1 LSFVID
7 KKTYQD
13 LGIFNQELKESLFNL
28 LGKTKTKGGLMYLKS
43 LMISPQNELNE
54 IYNRQNS
61 ISFFMDNPIIFS
73 VSSQSLDFIEYYIES
88 KINYGENS
96 FFKTL
101 YFKLNYLLH
110 KNQEQYRI
118 LNGVSE
124 LINILKWKNNYLK
137 GKNTLKFPNHLREKI
152 VIVNAILNEDEVKR
166 NLNKEKLSISDIL
179 KLDKIFRFKLLR
191 EVKILIA
198 FVYEVDVYSS
208 VANFTLSNNWCIPS
222 LQNSNEVIVNI
233 KGLFHPS
240 ILNPVK
246 NDFIIDSKTNLNFL
260 TGPNSAGKSSYLKAI
275 GICIYLSHVGFPVPA
290 HKMKSTIFN
299 GLITSINISD
309 SLDKGFSH
317 FAAEVDRIK
326 TIANSLVE
334 HNKLLILIDE
344 LFNGTNILDS
354 LDATKQFC
362 LLAAEIKK
370 SKFLVSSHFQE
381 VGKELS
387 NAANISFNYFQ
398 VSYLNNEPVLS
409 YKLKDGISS
418 ERLGLKIIDQENI
431 FKTLLEVIKNNL

>member
-1 LSFVID
+1 
-7 KKTYQD
+7 
-13 LGIFNQELKESLFNL
+13 
-28 LGKTKTKGGLMYLKS
+28 
-43 LMISPQNELNE
+43 
-54 IYNRQNS
+54 
-61 ISFFMDNPIIFS
+61 
-73 VSSQSLDFIEYYIES
+73 
-88 KINYGENS
+88 
-96 FFKTL
+96 
-101 YFKLNYLLH
+101 
-110 KNQEQYRI
+110 
-118 LNGVSE
+118 
-124 LINILKWKNNYLK
+124 
-137 GKNTLKFPNHLREKI
+137 
-152 VIVNAILNEDEVKR
+152 
-166 NLNKEKLSISDIL
+166 
-179 KLDKIFRFKLLR
+179 
-191 EVKILIA
+191 
-198 FVYEVDVYSS
+198 
-208 VANFTLSNNWCIPS
+208 
-222 LQNSNEVIVNI
+222 
-233 KGLFHPS
+233 
-240 ILNPVK
+240 
-246 NDFIIDSKTNLNFL
+246 
-260 TGPNSAGKSSYLKAI
+260 
-275 GICIYLSHVGFPVPA
+275 
-290 HKMKSTIFN
+290 MKSTIFN

-398 VSYLNNEPVLS
+398 VSYLNNEPVLR